1 MKIPPAPQNTQPRAT
16 PADAARAKRNATS
29 ADPDAAEIADAS
41 EGEATG
47 RDFASVL
54 DEVSN
59 TREGERRETDSHNER
74 AEAKSGE
81 RAVESPPS
89 KRRDEQKGN
98 EGDSKGGGGF
108 EQRASLR
115 ETTTTQEQPGAR
127 AILHIADLERI
138 VSAVRTQTLAA
149 GAREVTIELRR
160 SVLEGLRVKLS
171 SDGAGRVTAEFLAAS
186 ERVRAQIDARAS
198 ELAEIMRSRGV
209 NLASVRTS
217 VGAGASESDARGGQ
231 SEGAREDLSRRAPTI
246 QSATVTDNNDALGD
260 ANAEESHTTYRG

>member
-1 MKIPPAPQNTQPRAT
+1 MKIPPPTQNTQPRAT
-16 PADAARAKRNATS
+16 PADAAKGKRDATA
-29 ADPDAAEIADAS
+29 ADPDGAEVTDAS
-41 EGEATG
+41 EGESAG

-54 DEVSN
+54 DEVSGA
-59 TREGERRETDSHNER
+59 REGERSETDSRGER

-81 RAVESPPS
+81 RTIESPPS
-89 KRRDEQKGN
+89 KRREEQKGDDA
-98 EGDSKGGGGF
+98 DSKGGGGF

-115 ETTTTQEQPGAR
+115 ETVTTQEQPGAR

-149 GAREVTIELRR
+149 GAHEVTIELRR

-209 NLASVRTS
+209 NLAAVRTS
-217 VGAGASESDARGGQ
+217 VGAGASDSDTRGGQ
-231 SEGAREDLSRRAPTI
+231 SEGAREDLSRRATPVRN
-246 QSATVTDNNDALGD
+246 AAVADDNAVGD